1 MSRRRQRE
9 QALQILYSIDIG
21 KGNVCSTR
29 DLLYSLIRGEYRENY
44 SINSEEKLP
53 FQSIEKILNA
63 PWSRRNI
70 YSSFVGQVF
79 YIKGQKSGVIK
90 VLNIIEHVFS
100 IFFSIFM
107 DSTEEDRDLTVR
119 LIEGVIEKEGYLNHI
134 IEKYSTN
141 WALDRI
147 SIIDVNIIRMAVYE
161 LIFIQDIPYNV
172 TANEAVE
179 LAKKF
184 GNEKSS
190 RFINGILGKLIED
203 IIEGELV

>member
-9 QALQILYSIDIG
+9 QALQILYAIDIG

-29 DLLYSLIRGEYRENY
+29 DLLYTLIRGEYREHHF
-44 SINSEEKLP
+44 ITSEERLP
-53 FQSIEKILNA
+53 FQAIEKMLNA
-63 PWSRRNI
+63 PWSKRNI
-70 YSSFVGQVF
+70 YSSFLGQVF
-79 YIKGQKSGVIK
+79 YIKGQKSAIIR

-100 IFFSIFM
+100 FFFSDFL
-107 DSTEEDRDLTVR
+107 DSTEEDRILTVR
-119 LIEGVIEKEGYLNHI
+119 LIEGVIEKECYLNYI

-141 WALDRI
+141 WAIDRI
-147 SIIDVNIIRMAVYE
+147 SVIDLNIIRMALYE

-190 RFINGILGKLIED
+190 RFINGIIGKLIED